1 MVLPVF
7 AKVNDMMMLVFV
19 KFRIK
24 YHRHRLKSDYSYD
37 VVSIS
42 QKLFKR
48 MALVWTSIL
57 STQILIRATVSN

>member
-7 AKVNDMMMLVFV
+7 TKVNDMMMLVFV

-24 YHRHRLKSDYSYD
+24 YHIRRLKSDYSYD